1 VKLAYAH
8 AAVLTAVLSVASSYA
23 GTSLD
28 QVGQLTKVDDFR
40 LTDHQW
46 RSHQL
51 SLLSDARAIVLI
63 TQMNG
68 CTIVRNHAST
78 IKALRER
85 YAGKGVEFLMLN
97 STPSDRREDIVKEAK
112 EYGLD
117 LPILMDSNQLVGE
130 QLGVTRTSEAIVID
144 PSTWRIVYRGAID
157 DRVTYERQR
166 ARAEHNWLQDALDAV
181 LADQPVTVGHHP
193 AVGCLISFP
202 ARDTPRATPISYV
215 KTIAPL
221 IKSKCVPCHQPQ
233 GIGPMALTS
242 YEAIK
247 PWAPMI
253 REVIRT
259 QRMPPWQADP
269 TVGHFQQDK
278 SLSPQQIKTLVHWIE
293 AGAPRGRGADPLAS
307 QTFTIEE
314 WPLGPP
320 DLVLDIPSYDVPATG
335 IVDYQ
340 RIAILNPLTEGRWL
354 RASTIKIENR
364 QAVHH
369 VLTGYMKTPPA
380 PGQPVNEGAWGA
392 SVGGYAVGAESTVQP
407 PDTGVYLPPGGAI
420 GFQVH
425 YTSFGKAVTEHP
437 KIALY
442 FHKQTPK
449 LVMRGFAM
457 FNPNIRIPANAGHFG
472 QHTYVTFPKDALLFS
487 AFPHAHY
494 RGSSSQLTLETP
506 DGRRTLLLAL
516 PRYDFNWQ
524 RHYYFAEPI
533 SVPAGSKII
542 AAFTYD
548 NSVRNPANP
557 DHTRVVPWGEQ
568 TFDEMLYMGLGFR
581 WVGETTA
588 NMADYS
594 PYNKVLDQPY
604 RLFGILD
611 TQVRGK
617 LEPAEFIGFGAPY
630 QAYFAELDANRD
642 GFVELPEM
650 TSMLP
655 GVQQKLVQ
663 QARAAAAAAAAT
675 QGETGTGTK

>member
-1 VKLAYAH
+1 MKIAYAPV
-8 AAVLTAVLSVASSYA
+8 AVLTAVLSAAPSYSDAVAPPA
-23 GTSLD
+23 R
-28 QVGQLTKVDDFR
+28 VDDFR
-40 LTDHQW
+40 LTDHELH
-46 RSHQL
+46 SHQL
-51 SLLSDARAIVLI
+51 SRLADARAVVLI

-68 CTIVRNHAST
+68 CTIVRHHAST

-85 YAGKGVEFLMLN
+85 YANRGVEFLMLN
-97 STPSDRREDIVKEAK
+97 STPSDRREDIVAEAK
-112 EYGLD
+112 DYGLD

-144 PSTWRIVYRGAID
+144 PKTWQIVYRGAID

-166 ARAEHNWLQDALDAV
+166 ERARHTWLQDALDAV
-181 LADQPVTVGHHP
+181 LADQPVTVSRQP

-202 ARDTPRATPISYV
+202 ERDAPRTTPVSYV
-215 KTIAPL
+215 ETIAPL
-221 IKSKCVPCHQPQ
+221 IQNKCVPCHQSK

-259 QRMPPWQADP
+259 QRMPPWHADP
-269 TVGHFQQDK
+269 TVGHFLQDK
-278 SLSPQQIKTLVHWIE
+278 SLSTEQIKALVHWVE
-293 AGAPRGRGADPLAS
+293 AGAPRGQGADPLAA
-307 QTFTIEE
+307 QTFTVEE

-320 DLVLDIPSYDVPATG
+320 DLVLDIPSYDVPVTG
-335 IVDYQ
+335 IIDYQ
-340 RIAILNPLTEGRWL
+340 RPAVLNPLAEGKWL
-354 RASTIKIENR
+354 RASTIKVENR

-369 VLTGYMKTPPA
+369 ILTGYMKTPPA
-380 PGQPVNEGAWGA
+380 PGQPAHESTWSV
-392 SVGGYAVGAESTVQP
+392 SVGAYAVGAESTIQP

-425 YTSFGKAVTEHP
+425 YTTFGKAVTERS

-442 FHKQTPK
+442 FHKDTPT
-449 LVMRGFAM
+449 FAM
-457 FNPNIRIPANAGHFG
+457 QGTAIFNPNIRIPANTDNVE
-472 QHTYVTFPKDALLFS
+472 QHAYVTFPKDALLFS

-494 RGSSSQLTLETP
+494 RGSSSHLTLETP

-524 RHYYFAEPI
+524 RYYYFAQPV
-533 SVPAGSKII
+533 SVPAGSRLI

-557 DHTRVVPWGEQ
+557 DHNRVVPWGEQ

-588 NMADYS
+588 NMADYA
-594 PYNKVLDQPY
+594 PYNKELNQPS

-611 TQVRGK
+611 SRMRGK
-617 LEPAEFIGFGAPY
+617 LEAAEFTGFGAPY
-630 QAYFAELDANRD
+630 QPFFAEMDANRD
-642 GFVELPEM
+642 GFVELPEL
-650 TSMLP
+650 TSTLP
-655 GVQQKLVQ
+655 GVQRQLVQ
-663 QARAAAAAAAAT
+663 QARAAAAAAATPDKPGAAP
-675 QGETGTGTK
+675 K

>member
-1 VKLAYAH
+1 MKLAYAH
-8 AAVLTAVLSVASSYA
+8 VAVLTAVLSAAPSYSIAKNTMDEVAQP
-23 GTSLD
+23 TR
-28 QVGQLTKVDDFR
+28 VDDFR
-40 LTDHQW
+40 LTDQELH
-46 RSHQL
+46 SHQL
-51 SLLSDARAIVLI
+51 SLLSDARAVVLI

-68 CTIVRNHAST
+68 CTIVRNSAST

-85 YAGKGVEFLMLN
+85 YANKGVEFLMLN
-97 STPSDRREDIVKEAK
+97 STPSDRREDIVAEAK

-144 PSTWRIVYRGAID
+144 PKTWRIVYRGAID

-166 ARAEHNWLQDALDAV
+166 ARAEHTWLQDALDAV
-181 LADQPVTVGHHP
+181 LADQPVTVSQHP
-193 AVGCLISFP
+193 AAGCLISFP
-202 ARDTPRATPISYV
+202 ERDTPRATPVSYV

-221 IKSKCVPCHQPQ
+221 IKSKCVSCHQPK

-259 QRMPPWQADP
+259 QRMPPWHADP
-269 TVGHFQQDK
+269 TVGHFQQER
-278 SLSPQQIKTLVHWIE
+278 SLSPQQIKALVHWVE
-293 AGAPRGRGADPLAS
+293 AGAPRGQGADPLAA

-335 IVDYQ
+335 IIDYQ
-340 RIAILNPLTEGRWL
+340 RPAVLNPLTEGKWL

-369 VLTGYMKTPPA
+369 VLTGYMKAPPA
-380 PGQPVNEGAWGA
+380 PGQPANESTWGA
-392 SVGGYAVGAESTVQP
+392 SVGGYAVGAESAVQP

-425 YTSFGKAVTEHP
+425 YTTFGKAVTEHS

-449 LVMRGFAM
+449 FVMRGSAI
-457 FNPNIRIPANAGHFG
+457 FNPNIRIPANVGNVE
-472 QHTYVTFPKDALLFS
+472 QHAYVTFPKDALLFS

-494 RGSSSQLTLETP
+494 RGSSSQLTLATP

-533 SVPAGSKII
+533 SVPAGSKLI
-542 AAFTYD
+542 AVFTYD

-557 DHTRVVPWGEQ
+557 DHNRVVPWGEQ

-588 NMADYS
+588 NMTDYAT
-594 PYNKVLDQPY
+594 YNKVLNQPN

-611 TQVRGK
+611 TRMRGK
-617 LEPAEFIGFGAPY
+617 LDPSEFIGFGGAFQPF
-630 QAYFAELDANRD
+630 FAEMDANHD
-642 GFVELPEM
+642 GFVELPEL
-650 TSMLP
+650 TSALP
-655 GVQQKLVQ
+655 GIERRLIQ
-663 QARAAAAAAAAT
+663 QAEAAAAAT
-675 QGETGTGTK
+675 PGKPGAATK